1 MTSPLFAQAQ
11 ALHQRSQ
18 YLEAEQA
25 YRQVLAAEPG
35 NAPAWHWLAILYYQQ
50 QRGGDALTAVEAA
63 LKIAPDAPDA
73 LMLKGALL
81 QAAGRAYEA
90 RDAIANAVSLKP
102 GNGEGWYNLGL
113 IESELKNLDAA
124 VAAFDRTLALAPGA
138 WPAVFARGG
147 FDGFANAQGFAHVE
161 LCALRLQA
169 SLCQSPDGAFKT
181 GYIDIR
187 QNDMRTFFSEGLRH
201 CKAKATRGAGNECYS
216 VCEVEY
222 SAHGFNF
229 QFSNLRIVE
238 RGASVDCAAIPI
250 LCE

>member
-1 MTSPLFAQAQ
+1 MSQIFAQAQ

-50 QRGGDALTAVEAA
+50 QRGGDALMAVEAA

-81 QAAGRAYEA
+81 QASGRAYEA
-90 RDAIANAVSLKP
+90 RDAIASAASLKP

-124 VAAFDRTLALAPGA
+124 VAAFDRALALAPGA
-138 WPAVFARGG
+138 WPAVFARGEALLELG
-147 FDGFANAQGFAHVE
+147 RHEEAIAAFDRLLAHDPSRVDVWNNKGTALWRLKRFAEAAAVYDK
-161 LCALRLQA
+161 ALALEPGNDEALLARGQA
-169 SLCQSPDGAFKT
+169 
-181 GYIDIR
+181 
-187 QNDMRTFFSEGLRH
+187 
-201 CKAKATRGAGNECYS
+201 
-216 VCEVEY
+216 
-222 SAHGFNF
+222 
-229 QFSNLRIVE
+229 
-238 RGASVDCAAIPI
+238 
-250 LCE
+250 LCEAGRIE